1 MTQIILAR
9 NQQNTSNQPN
19 KVTPPPPQKKKG
31 KRKEDKT
38 RIYTSTLRLNEASV
52 TCM

>member
-19 KVTPPPPQKKKG
+19 KVTPPPPKKKG

>member
-19 KVTPPPPQKKKG
+19 KVTPPPKKKG